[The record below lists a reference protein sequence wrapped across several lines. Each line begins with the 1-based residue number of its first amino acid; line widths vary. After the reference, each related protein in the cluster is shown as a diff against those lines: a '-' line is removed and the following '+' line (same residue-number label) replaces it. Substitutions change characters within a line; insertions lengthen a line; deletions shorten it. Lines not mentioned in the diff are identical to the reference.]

1 MGEDVSVGAGGGRTH
16 FGYGWWT
23 LAGCTSGLDGGVS
36 ERYVGLKEIPEFG
49 FEQTEEDGVI
59 HEDRKD

>member
-1 MGEDVSVGAGGGRTH
+1 MR
-16 FGYGWWT
+16 
-23 LAGCTSGLDGGVS
+23 GVS
-36 ERYVGLKEIPEFG
+36 ERSVGLKEITEFG